1 MANKNNCVV
10 LIGMPGC
17 GKSTVGVLLAKAML
31 YSFLDTD
38 LLIQQKEKKP
48 LQELVNTLGVDGFCK
63 VEESVVSA
71 VGQQQNAVIATG
83 GSVVYSE
90 RAMKHL
96 GEMGRIVYLKLD
108 VCEIVRRVN
117 NIKTRGIA
125 MHHGET
131 LEDLYAERVPLYEKY
146 ADITVDCNALTAE
159 ECVTAVADAI
169 KLK

>member
-1 MANKNNCVV
+1 MENNSII

-38 LLIQQKEKKP
+38 LLIQQKENKP

-63 VEESVVSA
+63 IEEAVVTA
-71 VGQQQNAVIATG
+71 LDHMERAVIATG

-90 RAMKHL
+90 DAMRHL
-96 GEMGRIVYLKLD
+96 SEMGKIVYLKLG
-108 VCEIVRRVN
+108 VTEIIRRVK

-125 MHHGET
+125 MHRGQTLET
-131 LEDLYAERVPLYEKY
+131 LYKERVPLYEKY
-146 ADITVDCNALTAE
+146 ADITVECNSLSVEESVSRVMRALKYAE
-159 ECVTAVADAI
+159 
-169 KLK
+169 

>member
-1 MANKNNCVV
+1 MENNSVI

-31 YSFLDTD
+31 YSFCDTD

-48 LQELVNTLGVDGFCK
+48 LQELVNTLGTDGFCK
-63 VEESVVSA
+63 IEEAVVSSI
-71 VGQQQNAVIATG
+71 GNMENTVIATG

-96 GEMGRIVYLKLD
+96 GEMGRIVYLKLGVD
-108 VCEIVRRVN
+108 EIIRRVK

-125 MHHGET
+125 MHHGQT
-131 LEDLYAERVPLYEKY
+131 LEDLYRERVPLYEKY
-146 ADITVDCNALTAE
+146 ADVTVDCNSLTVEESVSKVIDALKYAE
-159 ECVTAVADAI
+159 
-169 KLK
+169 